1 MRDVINS
8 LWVGTALS
16 PLENVCIKSYL
27 RAGHPFR
34 LYVYNPVANVPEGTI
49 VEDAEWIVPQSNIKR
64 FQNLANF
71 SDYFRYSMLLWNGG
85 YWVDLD
91 NFCLRPYDFPEEYVF
106 SSQLTGNRGMD
117 EGNAG
122 VIKAPRNSPV
132 MQYCLNKIDRMDLT
146 RSEWAAIGPI
156 MLRETYQPLRLG
168 HYMKPH
174 QTFCPLHYFQAP
186 GNVFGLG
193 TRDTQFPSSTYSV
206 HLWNEEA
213 RRAGINK
220 YAVHPGSLFERLKE
234 MVR

>member
-1 MRDVINS
+1 M
-8 LWVGTALS
+8 
-16 PLENVCIKSYL
+16 ENMCIKSFQ
-27 RAGHPFR
+27 RQGHPFR
-34 LYVYNPVANVPEGTI
+34 LYVYNPVANVPAGTL
-49 VEDAEWIVPQSNIKR
+49 VADAEQIVPKSDIAR

-71 SDYFRYSMLLWNGG
+71 SDYFRYSMLFQNGG

-106 SSQLTGNRGMD
+106 SSQLTSDRGMD

-122 VIKAPRNSPV
+122 VIKAPKNSPV
-132 MQYCLNKIDRMDLT
+132 MQYCLNKIDRMDVS

-174 QTFCPLHYFQAP
+174 HTFCPLHYFEAP
-186 GNVFGLG
+186 ANVFSFG
-193 TRDTQFPSSTYSV
+193 TWDIQFPSSTYSV

-213 RRAGINK
+213 RRSGIDK
-220 YAVHPGSLFERLKE
+220 YAAHQGSLFERLKE
-234 MVR
+234 TVQ